1 MKAAQLSRLESS
13 GNSCCEGAAVTA
25 DRPKCRLAW
34 MAMAKAD
41 PTLVSVRILRHRA
54 LRKLRKSHCG
64 FDSASQQSRL
74 RNSAYVIVHEWLL
87 VSPQEPDEETNLQIP
102 SEKAGKLRSTLVPAC
117 ALALAAGAGRH
128 VLSNVGFASDVS
140 RTARAAAGLVRIQL
154 ADGVRRC
161 PSPEA
166 RLISLGRKPTRPV
179 KMTTRKK
186 RPNARTLPC
195 RQKPEHKYEYENAA
209 WLHIS
214 RAVHSLGHPVAF
226 G

>member
-1 MKAAQLSRLESS
+1 M
-13 GNSCCEGAAVTA
+13 TA

-41 PTLVSVRILRHRA
+41 PTLVSVRVLRQRA
-54 LRKLRKSHCG
+54 LRKLRKSHYG

-74 RNSAYVIVHEWLL
+74 RNSAYVIVNEWLFVL
-87 VSPQEPDEETNLQIP
+87 PQEPDEETNLQIP

-117 ALALAAGAGRH
+117 ALAAGAGRH

-154 ADGVRRC
+154 ADGVRGC
-161 PSPEA
+161 PLPEA

-195 RQKPEHKYEYENAA
+195 RQKPEHKYENAA